1 LTLAG
6 GSPLAAVA
14 LVLIGLFLL
23 GRGHQAARRRG
34 LLSSTFWLTFRE
46 FAGYRAR
53 SLYPLLLYV
62 LGLAVL
68 LAGILLAISWLIG
81 FYAGRF
87 GRPLL

>member
-1 LTLAG
+1 MTLAT
-6 GSPLAAVA
+6 GSPLVAAA

-23 GRGHQAARRRG
+23 ARGHQAARRRG

-68 LAGILLAISWLIG
+68 FAGILLAISWLIG

-87 GRPLL
+87 GHPLP

>member
-1 LTLAG
+1 MTLAG
-6 GSPLAAVA
+6 ASPLAALV

-62 LGLAVL
+62 VGLAVL
-68 LAGILLAISWLIG
+68 LAGILLAIRWLIG

-87 GRPLL
+87 GHPLP

>member
-1 LTLAG
+1 M
-6 GSPLAAVA
+6 AAAA

-53 SLYPLLLYV
+53 SLYPLILYV
-62 LGLAVL
+62 LGLAALFAGVL
-68 LAGILLAISWLIG
+68 MAISWLIG

-87 GRPLL
+87 GHPVP

>member
-1 LTLAG
+1 MTLAG
-6 GSPLAAVA
+6 ASPLAAVV

-68 LAGILLAISWLIG
+68 LGGILLAISWLIG

-87 GRPLL
+87 GHPLP